1 MKLTLPPSVQ
11 NIIGLLNWKVGPDV
25 LPKSQLLLAVCLG
38 AFAAAVFL
46 RQAMD
51 YSLARA
57 AASGIG
63 SAVILGAVA
72 FLCAKVSGYQERLT
86 QTLCALALGGAI
98 IIFLTTFL
106 LSGVIGHFGE
116 WVTLYQCCGAGELPA
131 VSAICL
137 ECLHIRRFIPE
148 ILPSERDC
156 FLCNCVAA
164 RIYRRF
170 LGSDC
175 IQILVAALTVSGTDF
190 RASFLAGAGARRRSR
205 VTRFC
210 TVTLPLGSGA
220 MSGLRNE

>member
-63 SAVILGAVA
+63 SVVILGAVA

-106 LSGVIGHFGE
+106 
-116 WVTLYQCCGAGELPA
+116 
-131 VSAICL
+131 
-137 ECLHIRRFIPE
+137 
-148 ILPSERDC
+148 
-156 FLCNCVAA
+156 
-164 RIYRRF
+164 RF
-170 LGSDC
+170 LLFISLALSDTSENGLPY
-175 IQILVAALTVSGTDF
+175 INVAELANFLLFPLFVWNVFIFAALF
-190 RASFLAGAGARRRSR
+190 RRSFR
-205 VTRFC
+205 PSVIVSFAIA
-210 TVTLPLGSGA
+210 LPLVFIVDFWVPTVFKS
-220 MSGLRNE
+220 L